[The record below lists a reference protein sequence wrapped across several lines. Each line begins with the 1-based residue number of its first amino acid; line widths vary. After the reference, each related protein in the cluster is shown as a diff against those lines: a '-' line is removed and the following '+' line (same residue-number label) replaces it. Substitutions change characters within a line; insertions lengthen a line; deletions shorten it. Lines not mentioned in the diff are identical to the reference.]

1 MCTHARVHART
12 LHQCMRVHHAGGCAH
27 AAEVADVCGVCVCVC
42 ARARAA
48 LLSEYLALV
57 PESACHYQD
66 RACSFGARGT
76 CMHARSRK
84 IAAAKRNPPPS
95 VPARSAGPCD
105 APARAGPSTE
115 PSMFISYELCVFI
128 TEFACFVDATQVFLN
143 FSATGGQV
151 PLNHLR
157 RGEEEGLA
165 CRVDGRVLI

>member
-27 AAEVADVCGVCVCVC
+27 AAEVADVCGVCVCAR

-105 APARAGPSTE
+105 APARAGPSAE
-115 PSMFISYELCVFI
+115 PSISY
-128 TEFACFVDATQVFLN
+128 EFACFVRCHKVFLN
-143 FSATGGQV
+143 FSATGGQSATGTFE
-151 PLNHLR
+151 PSEE
-157 RGEEEGLA
+157 RGRKKGLLA
-165 CRVDGRVLI
+165 GWMDAS